1 MRSEDKL
8 INELL
13 SLSGC
18 EPILNESQEE
28 WYWTYGSFDDYLDQ
42 YNINYVL
49 NEVQQSKSIW
59 YPLIDA
65 AQYKAALDEFMRYG
79 ELMRFPVKKIEEWVH
94 ILMKNSAIFE
104 NIRPLFGEEE
114 YVPVQEVFEAL
125 YGYDADYDAFVAG
138 IVGKELYVPSYG
150 HITVEEGDDLSI
162 MMYMLQV
169 NGIYDA
175 LKMPDGSA
183 DAWSDTKSFM
193 DYMYQVEEISTPEEA
208 LVLINK
214 VLDVYHQR
222 SDLASLFI
230 TGGRN
235 SLTQISNG

>member
-1 MRSEDKL
+1 MRAEDKL

-13 SLSGC
+13 TLSGC
-18 EPILNESQEE
+18 EPILKESQEE
-28 WYWTYGSFDDYLDQ
+28 WYWTYGSFDDYLSKYGLSWVLANADQ
-42 YNINYVL
+42 GSV
-49 NEVQQSKSIW
+49 W

-65 AQYKAALDEFMRYG
+65 AQYKVALDEFMRYG
-79 ELMRFPVKKIEEWVH
+79 KLIRFPVKKIEDWVH

-114 YVPVQEVFEAL
+114 YVPVEEVFGAL
-125 YGYDADYDAFVAG
+125 YGYDTDYDTFVAS
-138 IVGKELYVPSYG
+138 INGKEIYVPSYG
-150 HITVEEGDDLSI
+150 RVTVEEGDDLSI

-169 NGIYDA
+169 NGIYDS
-175 LKMPDGSA
+175 LKLPDGSA
-183 DAWSDTKSFM
+183 DAWSDTQSYT
-193 DYMYQVEEISTPEEA
+193 DYMYQVDEISTPEEA

-230 TGGRN
+230 TGGRD
-235 SLTQISNG
+235 SLTKISNG